1 MQSIYKL
8 SLNSSVIRVDPAT
21 KKRGPV
27 VVICEKYRW
36 AGDTL
41 ELTDDGYII
50 YSIDGN
56 EPKAYDS
63 PVLTDTA
70 EQYIKFE
77 YYDKNGFLV
86 DQETLHVIYDNRVPI
101 EDNTDVVK
109 SIRKFYIATARD
121 NAKLWYPSLK

>member
-1 MQSIYKL
+1 MEINDNGTVWAGACQFIISALPGMQSIYKL

-70 EQYIKFE
+70 E
-77 YYDKNGFLV
+77 
-86 DQETLHVIYDNRVPI
+86 
-101 EDNTDVVK
+101 
-109 SIRKFYIATARD
+109 
-121 NAKLWYPSLK
+121 